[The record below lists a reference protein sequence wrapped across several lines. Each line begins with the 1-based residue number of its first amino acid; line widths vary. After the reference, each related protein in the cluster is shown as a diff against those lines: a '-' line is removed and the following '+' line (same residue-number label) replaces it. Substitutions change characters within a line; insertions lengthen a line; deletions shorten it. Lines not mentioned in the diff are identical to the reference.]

1 MSTAHMHRTAYA
13 VCASLAVLS
22 SLLGFS
28 ENAGWTG
35 DADNIAAST
44 PTATLHLLDAG
55 VRDDERQD
63 K

>member
-1 MSTAHMHRTAYA
+1 MSTANMRRTAYA

-22 SLLGFS
+22 SLLSVS

-44 PTATLHLLDAG
+44 PTATLHLLNAG
-55 VRDDERQD
+55 LLDDERQD